1 MEETITSAVAL
12 PEQEESSDSRPKRRQ
27 SPADDNESKRRR
39 LSADNEHLEPKENQ
53 TSSPTATTSK
63 SISNATDQ
71 RDARRKS
78 GVAEERKRGQRLFGA
93 LLGTLSQSSSTAA
106 QKRRADIEKKQQAK
120 LRMQEEEYNR
130 LTRKKQEDLL
140 AMRKKQQRTYDAQS
154 MRLRHSNQLAMA
166 HFLKTTTEPVLYY
179 KPWELRPEE
188 EARIEQQI
196 EDCKAAIAREVEEF
210 EAKNPPSPSDPVP
223 EQGDNQR
230 TVTDSISSAVLPGNN
245 TLSDTQDTV
254 HLKSDTVGADNNNT
268 SLLLLPQ
275 LPLTILLFLMLLTN
289 LHPLLKLTTTTHPLL
304 ALATIRS
311 QLKMIREKSCWKT
324 RRILLY
330 IRLNLLQPSRAAYA
344 FNFLNFWSYIPHGAP
359 LFDTCPPKVPPIPS
373 VRSPLL
379 HLPANFPRYPVNR
392 SSNFAFSLAPPYSHR
407 SPFSC
412 YFFFFFFFF
421 WFTPTYH
428 FQSFDPQCSL

>member
-154 MRLRHSNQLAMA
+154 
-166 HFLKTTTEPVLYY
+166 YY

-254 HLKSDTVGADNNNT
+254 HLKSDTVGADNNSNNNPPE
-268 SLLLLPQ
+268 LDHKPK
-275 LPLTILLFLMLLTN
+275 P
-289 LHPLLKLTTTTHPLL
+289 TTTTKSESPRHIPTLTAPTTSDHPTVSD
-304 ALATIRS
+304 ATNEPS
-311 QLKMIREKSCWKT
+311 SPTKTHNDHPSTASVSHHQKSTEDDSGEVMLEDKE
-324 RRILLY
+324 
-330 IRLNLLQPSRAAYA
+330 
-344 FNFLNFWSYIPHGAP
+344 
-359 LFDTCPPKVPPIPS
+359 DTVI
-373 VRSPLL
+373 
-379 HLPANFPRYPVNR
+379 Y
-392 SSNFAFSLAPPYSHR
+392 
-407 SPFSC
+407 
-412 YFFFFFFFF
+412 
-421 WFTPTYH
+421 
-428 FQSFDPQCSL
+428 

>member
-166 HFLKTTTEPVLYY
+166 HFLKTSTEPVLYY

-254 HLKSDTVGADNNNT
+254 HLKSDTVGADNNSNNNPPE
-268 SLLLLPQ
+268 LDHKPK
-275 LPLTILLFLMLLTN
+275 P
-289 LHPLLKLTTTTHPLL
+289 TTTTKSESPRHIPTLTAPTTSDHPTVSD
-304 ALATIRS
+304 ATNEPS
-311 QLKMIREKSCWKT
+311 SPTKTHNDHPSTASVSHHQKSTEDDSGEVMLEDKE
-324 RRILLY
+324 
-330 IRLNLLQPSRAAYA
+330 
-344 FNFLNFWSYIPHGAP
+344 
-359 LFDTCPPKVPPIPS
+359 DTVI
-373 VRSPLL
+373 
-379 HLPANFPRYPVNR
+379 Y
-392 SSNFAFSLAPPYSHR
+392 
-407 SPFSC
+407 
-412 YFFFFFFFF
+412 
-421 WFTPTYH
+421 
-428 FQSFDPQCSL
+428 